1 MRPILA
7 LLFSWAAF
15 GAACATAPK
24 ADYRVGALEGKWQ
37 RFTVNGGDVAF
48 KHKDGGT
55 IFANRMCKD
64 VDDVPL
70 DVLTNHLF
78 FDMQVDREI
87 SREEITLAG
96 RLALRTHVIA
106 ELDGVPVE
114 LDLVVVKK
122 DGCTYDMALVA
133 DRDAFAARRGDFDR
147 FLKGFDQTE
156 GQG

>member
-1 MRPILA
+1 MRCFVA
-7 LLFSWAAF
+7 LSVFTLC
-15 GAACATAPK
+15 ACAAASP
-24 ADYRVGALEGKWQ
+24 DYRVGGLQGNWQ
-37 RFTVNGGDVAF
+37 KFTVDGSDVTF

-55 IFANRMCKD
+55 IFANRMCKG

-78 FDMQVDREI
+78 FDMRIDREI

-96 RLALRTHVIA
+96 RAALRTHVIA

-114 LDLVVVKK
+114 LDLVVLKK

-133 DRDAFAARRGDFDR
+133 DREAFERRQPDFEK
-147 FLKGFDQTE
+147 FLAGFDE
-156 GQG
+156 LEKAGQG